1 MRYDVYRGLRK
12 MKLINNDRRGN
23 ILRFNNSLK
32 ALLTQQHNL
41 FEGFSIRYFGPIDG
55 HDVDYMIKVLNDIKD
70 MQGPKLLHIKRKRK
84 GFNLRKSPLRNGM
97 LPESSIRKPASVLS
111 FVN

>member
-1 MRYDVYRGLRK
+1 

-41 FEGFSIRYFGPIDG
+41 FEGFSIRYL
-55 HDVDYMIKVLNDIKD
+55 V
-70 MQGPKLLHIKRKRK
+70 R
-84 GFNLRKSPLRNGM
+84 STGM
-97 LPESSIRKPASVLS
+97 MSII
-111 FVN
+111 